1 MKNKIKKTLK
11 TTILTA
17 LILLVVLLSIKTV
30 KYYQEARKQ
39 PKTVYVTDTITNVVY
54 DTVFLEHYKTVK
66 LPVHDTTLF
75 FLTDTLTLVDSVE
88 VDVPIYHY
96 VFDTSFV
103 TDTTVFNLSIRNS
116 GYDVSLDTLSYFFQ
130 YTPTLPKKTHRFGW
144 FIGPSLGLG
153 YDFTTGKPVPT
164 IGVGIGIG
172 ISTKKY

>member
-1 MKNKIKKTLK
+1 MTKFKKY
-11 TTILTA
+11 A
-17 LILLVVLLSIKTV
+17 LYCIIFLLVVLVSILTPKCCQKV
-30 KYYQEARKQ
+30 ENDG
-39 PKTVYVTDTITNVVY
+39 KTVYVRDTLTEITY
-54 DTVFLEHYKTVK
+54 DTVYLDHYKTVK
-66 LPVHDTTLF
+66 LPIHDTTLF
-75 FLTDTLTLVDSVE
+75 FLTDTLTVVDSVE

-96 VFDTSFV
+96 VLDTSFV

-116 GYDVSLDTLSYFFQ
+116 GFNVSLDTLSYSFQ

-172 ISTKKY
+172 ISTKRL